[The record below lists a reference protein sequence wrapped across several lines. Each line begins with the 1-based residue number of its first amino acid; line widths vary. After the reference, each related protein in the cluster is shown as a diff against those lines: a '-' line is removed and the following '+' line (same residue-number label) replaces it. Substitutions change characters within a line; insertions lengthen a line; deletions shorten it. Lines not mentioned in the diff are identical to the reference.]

1 MNYPIPTELKILTGN
16 PGKRPLNKDEPQ
28 PKKIIPD
35 IPSHLDAK
43 ARKYWKKYGL
53 ILFDLGLLTEMDG
66 PAFGEVCQ
74 MYSDISKLTKEIR
87 KEGRTFFKTNLFI
100 AVDGAGTEHQEMKSN
115 PKVTQLDNLRKEFRY
130 SWGQFGGNPS
140 DRTRLGVKI
149 RDKRPEMEG
158 LIN

>member
-1 MNYPIPTELKILTGN
+1 MNYPLPTELKILNGN
-16 PGKRPLNKDEPQ
+16 PGKRPLNKEEPK
-28 PKKIIPD
+28 PKRIIPD
-35 IPSHLDAK
+35 IPSHLDSK
-43 ARKYWKKYGL
+43 ARRYWKKYGL

-74 MYSDISKLTKEIR
+74 IYSDISKLTKELR
-87 KEGRTFFKTNLFI
+87 AEGRIFI
-100 AVDGAGTEHQEMKSN
+100 KVSVDGAGIEHQEVKSN

-140 DRTRLGVKI
+140 DRTRLGVKV
-149 RDKRPEMEG
+149 RTQKPEMEE